1 VAADLPDAV
10 QLELAF
16 RSAGG
21 VSRGTARAAIEGMSA
36 MSTCRVDGEL
46 VDAPRER
53 RSMELRFGG
62 QAVTGTAVSW
72 GDVSTA
78 YRSTG
83 IGTIFVYTVV
93 PRAVSALARTAST
106 IRGIPVI
113 GGIAQR
119 ALTASTRLL
128 PNPSDT
134 TLARTGSE
142 LWARATTADGR
153 TVARRMSTPNSYAL
167 TADAVVAVA
176 RALAAGEIAPGVLTP
191 SQALGPQFA
200 QSLDGVTVDID

>member
-1 VAADLPDAV
+1 MVDACLRTQTHYLDVTGEIEVFEQLAQRDEEARLAGVMLMPGVGFDVVPSDCLAALVAADLPDAV

-16 RSAGG
+16 RSGGG

-106 IRGIPVI
+106 PGLI
-113 GGIAQR
+113 
-119 ALTASTRLL
+119 TRLTSRL
-128 PNPSDT
+128 E
-134 TLARTGSE
+134 R
-142 LWARATTADGR
+142 
-153 TVARRMSTPNSYAL
+153 
-167 TADAVVAVA
+167 
-176 RALAAGEIAPGVLTP
+176 
-191 SQALGPQFA
+191 
-200 QSLDGVTVDID
+200 